1 MLHSTSPDGLDV
13 PFGSN
18 CIVSYC
24 DFQAF
29 QKYAFKISSTCTF
42 IYNFQGFPECLFV
55 IGIENW
61 VRTLLWPLSFKE
73 TKMSLPRSL
82 VKIQYCGEPPCP
94 RGSVLGLKLPGL
106 QF

>member
-29 QKYAFKISSTCTF
+29 QKYDFKISSTCTF
-42 IYNFQGFPECLFV
+42 IYNFQGFPECSFV
-55 IGIENW
+55 IFILICSYFISGFSAVNNNYVYIFYNITS
-61 VRTLLWPLSFKE
+61 RC
-73 TKMSLPRSL
+73 
-82 VKIQYCGEPPCP
+82 I
-94 RGSVLGLKLPGL
+94 
-106 QF
+106 